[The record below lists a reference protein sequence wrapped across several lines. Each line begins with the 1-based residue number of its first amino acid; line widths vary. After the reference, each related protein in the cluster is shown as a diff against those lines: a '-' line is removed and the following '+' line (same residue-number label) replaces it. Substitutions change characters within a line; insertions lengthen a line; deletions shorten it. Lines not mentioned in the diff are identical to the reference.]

1 MPALLQW
8 QDAGNELAAAL
19 KRGYAD
25 AGKTEALLKQ
35 AQASFRAEPEPQA
48 SFDGVSLLLPDQYCV
63 DSGCVTTQAVDAAWV
78 VRRLRSLL
86 Q

>member
-8 QDAGNELAAAL
+8 QRAGGELAAAL

-25 AGKTEALLKQ
+25 AGETSALLKQ
-35 AQASFRAEPEPQA
+35 VQFRHLPEAQA
-48 SFDGVSLLLPDQYCV
+48 SFDGVSLLVPDRYCV
-63 DSGCVTTQAVDAAWV
+63 DTECSSTQAVDAAWV
-78 VRRLRSLL
+78 VQRLRTLM